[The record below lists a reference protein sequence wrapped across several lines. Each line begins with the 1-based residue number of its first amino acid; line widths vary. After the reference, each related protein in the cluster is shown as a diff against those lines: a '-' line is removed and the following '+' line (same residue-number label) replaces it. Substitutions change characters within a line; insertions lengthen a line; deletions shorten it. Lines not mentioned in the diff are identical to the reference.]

1 MSGKKP
7 RVALIRN
14 RVYPGGVFHVMAEMT
29 AVLNQMGIKPDIVTL
44 RSKVSAEKALS
55 GYGLEVNFNVREIYT
70 DVRIPYEWH
79 ILLFNAIAKTALR
92 EYDIVINHN
101 NTSFLLNRNRGQKLI
116 SYVHFPRKARGL
128 ADTQSIHDPD
138 SPPKRWYHLRT
149 DFLKLASNAYRF
161 DNRIDQEEITIAN
174 SAFTKRQ
181 LTECYPQL
189 DPGHIGLLY
198 PPVDIPGRRYDL
210 EQENNA
216 VASLGRFSPEKQQL
230 RQIEIASRLPHLQF
244 RIMGFVGDRN
254 YFDRCQAMVDSKG
267 LNNVTLL
274 PGLPFKQVEEELRK
288 ASFFLHAVPN
298 EPFGITTVKAIANGC
313 IPIVPDS
320 GGQPEIVTDPSLR
333 YNSIEEGV
341 QRLREAE
348 SLPDSERK
356 TIRDNLFS
364 NIRQF
369 DREHFQRKWKLIIE
383 KVMEKTD
390 YEHTGPA

>member
-1 MSGKKP
+1 MSNRKP

-44 RSKVSAEKALS
+44 RSKVSPEKAFSSYDLD
-55 GYGLEVNFNVREIYT
+55 VDFNVREIYT

-79 ILLFNAIAKTALR
+79 ILLFNAIAKRKLL

-101 NTSFLLNRNRGQKLI
+101 NTSFLLDRSRGQQLI

-128 ADTQSIHDPD
+128 AKQQSIHDPA

-161 DNRIDQEEITIAN
+161 DNRIDTNETILAN

-181 LTECYPQL
+181 IIEAYPQL
-189 DPGHIGLLY
+189 EAKRIGLLY
-198 PPVDIPGRRYDL
+198 PPVDLPARRFEQ
-210 EQENNA
+210 EQENNV

-230 RQIEIASRLPHLQF
+230 RQIEIASRLPQLQF
-244 RIMGFVGDRN
+244 RIMGFIGDRE
-254 YFDRCQAMVDSKG
+254 YFEQCRSTVTSKG
-267 LNNVTLL
+267 LGNVSLL
-274 PGLPFKQVEEELRK
+274 PDLPFDQVENELRK

-320 GGQPEIVTDPSLR
+320 GGQPEIVTEASLR
-333 YNSIEEGV
+333 YNTIEEGV
-341 QRLREAE
+341 QKLREAE
-348 SLPDSERK
+348 SLPDSRRK
-356 TIRDNLFS
+356 TIRDTLFS

-369 DREHFQRKWKLIIE
+369 DREHFQHTWKSIIA
-383 KVMEKTD
+383 KVMENSD
-390 YEHTGPA
+390 YEHA